1 MEAKEIVTT
10 IELLKD
16 YEFKVEFDIENVG
29 ALIVDEPPP
38 LGRDAGPNASRV
50 LSAAVGNCLSAS
62 LLFCM
67 RKAKVEV
74 NKLKTVVRTSL
85 ARNSEGYWRVSH
97 INVKI
102 EPEINP
108 KNASGFKRCLELFER
123 YCVVTQSVR
132 EGIDV
137 KVEVEQ

>member
-1 MEAKEIVTT
+1 VTT
-10 IELLKD
+10 VELLRD
-16 YEFKVEFDIENVG
+16 YEFRVKFDVENVD

-38 LGRDAGPNASRV
+38 LGRSVGPNASRL

-74 NKLKTVVRTSL
+74 KKLKTVVRTSL
-85 ARNSEGYWRVSH
+85 ARNREGYWRVTH
-97 INVKI
+97 IKVKI
-102 EPEINP
+102 EPEINLE
-108 KNASGFKRCLELFER
+108 NASGFKRCLNIFER
-123 YCVVTQSVR
+123 YCVVTESVR

>member
-1 MEAKEIVTT
+1 MESKEIVTT
-10 IELLKD
+10 VELLKD
-16 YEFKVEFDIENVG
+16 YEFTVKFDIDNVSE
-29 ALIVDEPPP
+29 LTVDEPPP
-38 LGRDAGPNASRV
+38 LGRSSGPNASRV

-67 RKAKVEV
+67 RKARVEV

-85 ARNSEGYWRVSH
+85 ARNREGYWRVSH

-108 KNASGFKRCLELFER
+108 EDASGFKRCLEIFER

>member
-1 MEAKEIVTT
+1 MEGKEIVTT
-10 IELLKD
+10 VELLKD
-16 YEFKVEFDIENVG
+16 YEFEVKFDIENVDE
-29 ALIVDEPPP
+29 LIVDEPPP
-38 LGRDAGPNASRV
+38 LGRSAGPNASRV

-74 NKLKTVVRTSL
+74 NQLKTVVRTSL
-85 ARNSEGYWRVSH
+85 ARNREGYWRVSH
-97 INVKI
+97 IDVKI
-102 EPEINP
+102 APKINP
-108 KNASGFKRCLELFER
+108 ENASGLRRCLEIFER

>member
-1 MEAKEIVTT
+1 MEGKEIITT
-10 IELLKD
+10 VELSKD
-16 YEFKVEFDIENVG
+16 HEFRVKFDIENVG
-29 ALIVDEPPP
+29 ELIVDEPPP
-38 LGRDAGPNASRV
+38 LGRSAGPNASRL

-97 INVKI
+97 IKVKI
-102 EPEINP
+102 EPEINLEDT
-108 KNASGFKRCLELFER
+108 SGFKRCLEIFER

>member
-1 MEAKEIVTT
+1 MEAKVIVTT
-10 IELLKD
+10 VELLKD
-16 YEFKVEFDIENVG
+16 YEFRVKFDIENVG

-38 LGRDAGPNASRV
+38 LGRSAGPNASRV

-67 RKAKVEV
+67 RKARVEV

-85 ARNSEGYWRVSH
+85 ARNREGYWRVSH

-108 KNASGFKRCLELFER
+108 EDALGFERCLEIFER

>member
-10 IELLKD
+10 VELLKN
-16 YEFKVEFDIENVG
+16 YEFKVKFDIENG
-29 ALIVDEPPP
+29 SELIVDEPPP
-38 LGRDAGPNASRV
+38 LGRSAGPNASRV

-74 NKLKTVVRTSL
+74 NQLKTVVRTSL
-85 ARNSEGYWRVSH
+85 ARNEEGYWRVSH
-97 INVKI
+97 IDVKI
-102 EPEINP
+102 APKINP
-108 KNASGFKRCLELFER
+108 EDASGFRRCLEIFER

-137 KVEVEQ
+137 KVEVDQ

>member
-10 IELLKD
+10 VELLKD
-16 YEFKVEFDIENVG
+16 YEFRVKFDIENVSE
-29 ALIVDEPPP
+29 LIVDELPP
-38 LGRDAGPNASRV
+38 LGRSAGPNASRV

-62 LLFCM
+62 LLFCT

-74 NKLKTVVRTSL
+74 NQLKTVVRTFL
-85 ARNSEGYWRVSH
+85 ARNREGYWRVSH
-97 INVKI
+97 MDVKI
-102 EPEINP
+102 TPKVNPE
-108 KNASGFKRCLELFER
+108 NASGFRKCLKIFER

-132 EGIDV
+132 EGVDV

>member
-1 MEAKEIVTT
+1 MK
-10 IELLKD
+10 
-16 YEFKVEFDIENVG
+16 FDIENVD

-38 LGRDAGPNASRV
+38 LGRSAGPNASRV
-50 LSAAVGNCLSAS
+50 LSAAVGNCLGAS
-62 LLFCM
+62 LLFCL

-74 NKLKTVVRTSL
+74 NNLKTVVRTSL

-97 INVKI
+97 INVKN

-108 KNASGFKRCLELFER
+108 EDASGFKRCLEIFER
-123 YCVVTQSVR
+123 YYVVTQSVR
-132 EGIDV
+132 EGIAV

>member
-1 MEAKEIVTT
+1 MESKEIVTT
-10 IELLKD
+10 VELLKD
-16 YEFKVEFDIENVG
+16 YEFTVKFDIDNVSE
-29 ALIVDEPPP
+29 LTVDEPPP
-38 LGRDAGPNASRV
+38 LGRSSGPNASRV

-67 RKAKVEV
+67 RKARVEV

-85 ARNSEGYWRVSH
+85 ARNREGYWRVSR

-102 EPEINP
+102 EPEINA
-108 KNASGFKRCLELFER
+108 KDVSGFKRCLEVFER

>member
-1 MEAKEIVTT
+1 MESKEIVTT
-10 IELLKD
+10 VELLKD
-16 YEFKVEFDIENVG
+16 YEFIVKFDIDNVSE
-29 ALIVDEPPP
+29 LIVDEPPP
-38 LGRDAGPNASRV
+38 LGRSAGPNASRV

-67 RKAKVEV
+67 RKARVEV

-85 ARNSEGYWRVSH
+85 ARNREGYWRVSH

-102 EPEINP
+102 EPEISP
-108 KNASGFKRCLELFER
+108 EDASGFKRCLEIFER